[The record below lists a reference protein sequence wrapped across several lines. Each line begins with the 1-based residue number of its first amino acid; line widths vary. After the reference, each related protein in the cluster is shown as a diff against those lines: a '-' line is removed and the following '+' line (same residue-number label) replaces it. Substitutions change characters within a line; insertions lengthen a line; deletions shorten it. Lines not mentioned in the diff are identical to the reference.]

1 MPCVYFRLCQTLIC
15 QRMAFVLF
23 QMALQR
29 AKCDYA
35 IIKAEDLD
43 MGYVTAQIILILTL
57 YHSREGGYQ
66 HRPKLT

>member
-1 MPCVYFRLCQTLIC
+1 
-15 QRMAFVLF
+15 
-23 QMALQR
+23 MALQR